1 MSSEKKVS
9 FLPIPSRHP
18 GRGSSSPG
26 SRPNTAPFT
35 ASPLHTAMSAAT
47 TDSESGSPPQ
57 QETPTRESR
66 SSENTRPRAHSRS
79 SSAPTSLHVPR
90 QRSDGATSRSTS
102 PGLPENRR
110 SVKHLTCFWWKEKGS
125 CRYSEEE
132 CLYAHHDVS
141 HSTFELSEVA
151 NFSARLVDTPIH
163 HARSCQAN
171 LQKQAARWI
180 AP

>member
-9 FLPIPSRHP
+9 FLPVPSHHP
-18 GRGSSSPG
+18 GGGSPSPG

-35 ASPLHTAMSAAT
+35 ASPLHTTMSAAT

-66 SSENTRPRAHSRS
+66 SAENARPRAHSRS

-90 QRSDGATSRSTS
+90 QRSEASSRSTS

-110 SVKHLTCFWWKEKGS
+110 SVKHLTCFWWKEKGT
-125 CRYSEEE
+125 CRFSEEE

-141 HSTFELSEVA
+141 QMKHQFHRPA
-151 NFSARLVDTPIH
+151 DFSARLVDTPILH
-163 HARSCQAN
+163 VSSCQAN
-171 LQKQAARWI
+171 PQRPAARWI
-180 AP
+180 VP